1 MIFSVPRDGQLD
13 LLMAIFRRLCIVMV
27 RIFRVRVDV
36 NVSVQSVRVR
46 VRLKIRVSVN
56 RVNVRMGMEN
66 SACHVYLSDLDRK

>member
-13 LLMAIFRRLCIVMV
+13 LLMAIFCRLCMVMV
-27 RIFRVRVDV
+27 KIFRVRVHI
-36 NVSVQSVRVR
+36 NVSVQSARAR
-46 VRLKIRVSVN
+46 IRLRIRVSVN